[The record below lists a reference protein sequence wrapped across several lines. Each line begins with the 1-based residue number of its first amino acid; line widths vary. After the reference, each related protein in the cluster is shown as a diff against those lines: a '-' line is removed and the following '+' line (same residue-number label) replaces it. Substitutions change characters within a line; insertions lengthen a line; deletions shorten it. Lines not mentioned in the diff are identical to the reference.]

1 MPRGVLATLG
11 TRFCDGQWW
20 KTHPSPFLRLSS
32 DSLHPQHPQARR
44 TGRQRRLQTP
54 GGPRA
59 DRALLG
65 LLLATVEGA
74 ILELLEQHGSL
85 GYEQIAALLGEP
97 ADVVRSALTDL
108 RESGLVE
115 ALSLGELQAHTTTA
129 ASYWRLTEKGRREV
143 EGRRSE

>member
-1 MPRGVLATLG
+1 MVE
-11 TRFCDGQWW
+11 
-20 KTHPSPFLRLSS
+20 THRSPLLRLPS
-32 DSLHPQHPQARR
+32 DRVHPQHPKARR

-108 RESGLVE
+108 REGGLVE
-115 ALSLGELQAHTTTA
+115 ALSVGELQAHTTTA